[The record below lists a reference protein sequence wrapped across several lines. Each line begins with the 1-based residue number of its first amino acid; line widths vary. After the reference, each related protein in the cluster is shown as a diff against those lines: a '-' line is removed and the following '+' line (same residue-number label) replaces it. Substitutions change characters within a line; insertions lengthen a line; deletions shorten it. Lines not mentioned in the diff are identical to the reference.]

1 MLTLVRANPPN
12 LMPAKFSGC
21 TVIQLLLLRSEE
33 RPELR
38 QWIESKRYLSSDI
51 VNEIIGIMAHHILRE
66 ILIEIRQSLKYSL
79 IADEATDVSN
89 KEQLCVTIRWVDDA
103 FITL

>member
-1 MLTLVRANPPN
+1 
-12 LMPAKFSGC
+12 MPAKFSGC
-21 TVIQLLLLRSEE
+21 TVIQLLLLRSVE

-66 ILIEIRQSLKYSL
+66 ILIEIRQSLRYSL